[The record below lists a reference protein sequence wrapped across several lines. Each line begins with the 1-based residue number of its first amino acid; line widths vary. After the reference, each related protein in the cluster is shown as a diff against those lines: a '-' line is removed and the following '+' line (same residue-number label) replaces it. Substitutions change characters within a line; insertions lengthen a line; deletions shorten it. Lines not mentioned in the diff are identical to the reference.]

1 MLITSFKLGASV
13 CAVAVACSI
22 ANVLAVVAGSA
33 AEVTARSD
41 LPGNTRI
48 GSAKLWSL
56 LLGCCS
62 ALAVWVLRSLAPE
75 LQPLLE
81 ASVSRSAPKPRI
93 VALNH
98 K

>member
-81 ASVSRSAPKPRI
+81 ASANQPATKPRI
-93 VALNH
+93 VALNRD
-98 K
+98 